1 MEIAEYKQ
9 RMARREYIVGGSEA
23 HALLHRMSSDAQRIS
38 CVINGKNHTS

>member
-23 HALLHRMSSDAQRIS
+23 HALMHRMSSDAQRIT
-38 CVINGKNHTS
+38 C